1 MVSPFHYLTLP
12 HFVYH
17 QQRFL
22 HSLISDHPNKKSI

>member
-12 HFVYH
+12 HFIDH

-22 HSLISDHPNKKSI
+22 YPLISDHPNKEAV